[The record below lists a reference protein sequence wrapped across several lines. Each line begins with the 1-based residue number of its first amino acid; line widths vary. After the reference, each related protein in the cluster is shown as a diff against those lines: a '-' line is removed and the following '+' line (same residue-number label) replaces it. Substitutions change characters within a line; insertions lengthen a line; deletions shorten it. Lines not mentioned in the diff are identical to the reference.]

1 MRHFENPAALDH
13 AMAWSR
19 LRALLERL
27 VTALDRDSFVDDVV
41 DELIDLLGA
50 DRGLVV
56 LGDPDVGGAVVI
68 NARGRGR
75 ALSPHEREEVS
86 KTVMAEA
93 RAAGRCIVWEPSRP
107 AIESMSDL
115 GIVSAMAVPL
125 RRAAWWGGSAGG
137 VLYVD
142 FRDPRKEPGELHR
155 ELFESAA
162 VLVSAVLEQRERLQ
176 AAREDLRVVRAE
188 AHAEGPDLDELLRS
202 PSMAVLR
209 DELRAALHG
218 DSSLLILGES
228 GSGKTALAQAIAEAS
243 GRSPVV
249 RATLGSSD
257 DLNTITSEL
266 FGHER
271 GSFSGAVTKRIGLVE
286 MASGGT
292 LILDELLNLPM
303 HAQQLLLDFTQ
314 FGTYRPLGWEKA
326 APKKA
331 KVRII
336 AATNGD
342 LEQAI
347 AEGRFR
353 QDLYFRLANV
363 VLVLPPLRARRDE
376 VPALAE
382 SALARI
388 DRGRRWKLSVPARR
402 WLLSDELPL
411 RGNVRELEALVR
423 RARER
428 ALAEDPQAEVIRP
441 EHLDPKA
448 RFDASAEPRGPTSS
462 ATAASSPPEP
472 RTRAVS
478 RDHLE
483 EGWRKLVT
491 ERGELDELERALI
504 REALAKHRDV
514 VAYAARELGVQR
526 TSLLSRMDTLGMGRL
541 PKIVRKPRGG

>member
-1 MRHFENPAALDH
+1 MKHFANPVALDH
-13 AMAWSR
+13 EKAWTR

-27 VTALDRDSFVDDVV
+27 VTALDRDTFIDDVV
-41 DELIDLLGA
+41 DELVDLLGA

-56 LGDPDVGGAVVI
+56 LGDPELGGAVVV

-75 ALSPHEREEVS
+75 ALAPREREEVS
-86 KTVMAEA
+86 KTVIAEA
-93 RAAGRCIVWEPSRP
+93 RASGRCVVWEPSRP

-125 RRAAWWGGSAGG
+125 RRAAWWGGTAGG

-142 FRDPRKEPGELHR
+142 FRDPRKEPGALHR

-162 VLVSAVLEQRERLQ
+162 VIVSAVLEQRERLA
-176 AAREDLRVVRAE
+176 AAREDLRAARAE
-188 AHAEGPDLDELLRS
+188 THHDGPDLDELLRA
-202 PSMAVLR
+202 PSMAARR
-209 DELRAALHG
+209 DEIRAALGG
-218 DSSLLILGES
+218 DSSILILGES
-228 GSGKTALAQAIAEAS
+228 GTGKTALAQAIAEAS

-292 LILDELLNLPM
+292 LILDELLNLPA

-314 FGTYRPLGWEKA
+314 FGTYRPLGWDKPT
-326 APKKA
+326 PKRA
-331 KVRII
+331 RVRII

-342 LEQAI
+342 LEDAI
-347 AEGRFR
+347 QRGRFR
-353 QDLYFRLANV
+353 QDLYFRLAGT
-363 VLVLPPLRARRDE
+363 VLVLPSLRDRRDD

-382 SALARI
+382 TTLARI
-388 DRGRRWKLSVPARR
+388 DRSRRWKLSVPARR
-402 WLLSDELPL
+402 WLLSGEVAL

-428 ALAEDPQAEVIRP
+428 ALAEDPRADVLRP
-441 EHLDPKA
+441 EHFGRANETIA
-448 RFDASAEPRGPTSS
+448 RSEAASDERPAGARRPESAEPVDALGESWKQLVQQR
-462 ATAASSPPEP
+462 AS
-472 RTRAVS
+472 
-478 RDHLE
+478 
-483 EGWRKLVT
+483 
-491 ERGELDELERALI
+491 LDEMERTLI
-504 REALAKHRDV
+504 RGALEKHRDV

-526 TSLLSRMDTLGMGRL
+526 TSLLSRMDTLGMGRV
-541 PKIVRKPRGG
+541 PRIVRKPRS